1 MLRRQLAYGCGREQ
15 ALTIHA
21 DDVEKHHGRIEKRK
35 YEVFD
40 TQKIL
45 KKWPEWAKVKS
56 VIRVTRSRIQ
66 VHELRNNKGEP
77 SESVFYYV
85 SNKILPARET
95 GKHIREHWFIE
106 NKLHHVRDRSFLEDN
121 MVKRENPFI
130 FAALISF
137 ALNMMHVNKI
147 ENIRSNLY
155 YNSMTFLNMMES
167 INYL

>member
-1 MLRRQLAYGCGREQ
+1 MVCLVRRLQLRRSN
-15 ALTIHA
+15 
-21 DDVEKHHGRIEKRK
+21 EKPTEH
-35 YEVFD
+35 
-40 TQKIL
+40 
-45 KKWPEWAKVKS
+45 
-56 VIRVTRSRIQ
+56 
-66 VHELRNNKGEP
+66 
-77 SESVFYYV
+77 VFYYV

-155 YNSMTFLNMMES
+155 YNSMTFLETIKS